1 MKTYSLALLTAATVL
16 WTGCDPVLEEVRINT
31 MPAPSNTIEG
41 SASTDPNTSAI
52 PPATDAATLAQQKAN
67 VLATAERA
75 VDEIDLRLDSLAS
88 SAQQVELTS
97 RTELES
103 ALATLRTQR
112 RQMDSLL
119 DRMRQATGTE
129 WQDLQND
136 FRSVYQTL
144 LHSLEGTEELLRR

>member
-1 MKTYSLALLTAATVL
+1 MKTYSLAILAAATVL
-16 WTGCDPVLEEVRINT
+16 WTSCDPVLEEARINAT
-31 MPAPSNTIEG
+31 PAPANTIEG
-41 SASTDPNTSAI
+41 STSTDPNPSAI

-75 VDEIDLRLDSLAS
+75 VDEIDLRLDALAG
-88 SAQQVELTS
+88 SAQQMELSS

-103 ALATLRTQR
+103 AIATLRTQR

-136 FRSVYQTL
+136 FRAVYQSL
-144 LHSLEGTEELLRR
+144 LHSIEGTEALRRR